1 MGMTEL
7 PLYQVD
13 AFTERRF
20 GGNPAAVIPLEAWL
34 DDALMQTIALENNL
48 SETAFFVPDG
58 DGFHLR
64 WFTPAYEVAL
74 CGHATLASAFVLMTI
89 LEPNRTEVNF
99 ASKSGPLFVRREGSS
114 LSLDFPRTALERM
127 DRLDGLD
134 EALGVAVVETWRA
147 GSDTL
152 VVLEDEP
159 AVIETAP
166 DMRFIEERCDRALMV
181 TAPSD
186 EDDVDFVSR
195 FFAPGAGIPED
206 PVTGSAHCALA
217 PYWAERLG
225 RQELVARQRSP
236 RGGEL
241 RCIVNEERVQLMGN
255 AVLTLEGK
263 LYL

>member
-1 MGMTEL
+1 MTEL

-20 GGNPAAVIPLEAWL
+20 GGNPAAVIPLTEWL
-34 DDALMQTIALENNL
+34 DDELLQAIAPENNL
-48 SETAFFVPDG
+48 SETAFFVPQG
-58 DGFHLR
+58 EGFHLR

-89 LEPNRTEVNF
+89 LEPERRTVTF
-99 ASKSGPLFVRREGSS
+99 ASKSGPLSVTRADSGFV
-114 LSLDFPRTALERM
+114 LDFPATALAPMAE
-127 DRLDGLD
+127 LEGLR
-134 EALGVAVVETWRA
+134 EALGVTVVQTWRA

-152 VVLEDEP
+152 VVLEDEA
-159 AVIETAP
+159 AVLATAP

-181 TAPSD
+181 TAESD
-186 EDDVDFVSR
+186 EVGVDFVSR

-225 RQELVARQRSP
+225 RRELVAKQRSA
-236 RGGEL
+236 RGGDL
-241 RCIVNEERVQLMGN
+241 RCVVADDRVLLQGH
-255 AVLTLEGK
+255 AVLTVEGK